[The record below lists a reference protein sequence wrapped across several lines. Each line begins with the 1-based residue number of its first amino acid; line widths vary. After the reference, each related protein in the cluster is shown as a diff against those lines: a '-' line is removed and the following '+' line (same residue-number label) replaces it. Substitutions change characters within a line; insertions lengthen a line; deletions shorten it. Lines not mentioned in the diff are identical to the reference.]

1 MEKERVV
8 YAGGKRGGM
17 KGRMLGEREKRGR
30 REGGGQCWERRYAVL
45 SVKCLQYTG
54 DVHRWECKKEG
65 SWKVTWLYHP

>member
-1 MEKERVV
+1 MSRGVKEGVEKERVV

-45 SVKCLQYTG
+45 SVFAIHGRCA
-54 DVHRWECKKEG
+54 
-65 SWKVTWLYHP
+65 